1 MADIPDGLWLCAN
14 PRLRQFDRPL
24 FDQLS
29 QHMRMRCWHYAQTA
43 DEPCSLEIAL
53 VLLHDYLKQQS
64 QPVHL
69 VGHGLSGIVGLLY
82 AQRYPER
89 VQSLTLLSVGVTP
102 AVNWYAHY
110 YALRELLPCRRS
122 IVLNQ
127 MVRLL
132 FGPQCPH
139 RTNALIR
146 ILAKVLDMELTC
158 HALGY
163 RHTIPM
169 GTTEV
174 PLLVCHGADDM
185 ILDAQGQ
192 SHWQKWLKP
201 SDRRWM
207 CPDGRHFFHYE
218 HPQQCGQVVVD
229 FWQHRANDQPEGLL
243 VGGSPQKQP
252 LKKTP

>member
-1 MADIPDGLWLCAN
+1 MADIPEGLWLCAN

-29 QHMRMRCWHYAQTA
+29 QDIQMRCWHYSQTA
-43 DEPCSLEIAL
+43 DEPCSLEVAL

-82 AQRYPER
+82 AQRYPES
-89 VQSLTLLSVGVTP
+89 VKSLTLLSVGVTP
-102 AVNWYAHY
+102 AVNWHAHY
-110 YALRELLPCRRS
+110 YALRESLPCRRS

-132 FGPQCPH
+132 FGPQCPN
-139 RTNALIR
+139 RTAALMR
-146 ILAKVLDMELTC
+146 ILAKVLDMELTS
-158 HALGY
+158 HALGH

-169 GTTEV
+169 GGIEV

-185 ILDAQGQ
+185 ILDANSQGQ
-192 SHWQKWLKP
+192 WQKWLKP
-201 SDRRWM
+201 SDRRWI
-207 CPDGRHFFHYE
+207 CPEGRHFFHYE
-218 HPQQCGQVVVD
+218 YPQQCCQVLLA
-229 FWQHRANDQPEGLL
+229 FWQQMAAH
-243 VGGSPQKQP
+243 PQAK
-252 LKKTP
+252 LSLAGAAR